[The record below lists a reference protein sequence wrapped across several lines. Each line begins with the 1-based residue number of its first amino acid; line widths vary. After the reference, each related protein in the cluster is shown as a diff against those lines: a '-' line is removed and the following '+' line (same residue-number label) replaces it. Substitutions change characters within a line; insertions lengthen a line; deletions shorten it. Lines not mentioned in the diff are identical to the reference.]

1 MNLLRKFKLQTP
13 YHNNLEKQNIT
24 TKVES
29 FRQWIGMMRWCDDA
43 AIGGSRLNTDL
54 AHENN

>member
-1 MNLLRKFKLQTP
+1 MNLLRKFKLQTSN
-13 YHNNLEKQNIT
+13 HNNLEKQNIT

-29 FRQWIGMMRWCDDA
+29 FRQWIGMMRSDA
-43 AIGGSRLNTDL
+43 AISDSRLNTDL